1 MHDYDVDIQFW
12 FYESLIHVS
21 HSLDIVKKFCYTCEL
36 HKMHTDET
44 SEVEA
49 QCSSEPDSNSRS
61 ILTEMNTKEVNI
73 DNSKGIIICL
83 LWMFVI
89 IHPYI
94 VNRIFCRWK
103 CKRT

>member
-1 MHDYDVDIQFW
+1 
-12 FYESLIHVS
+12 
-21 HSLDIVKKFCYTCEL
+21 
-36 HKMHTDET
+36 MHTDET

-83 LWMFVI
+83 L
-89 IHPYI
+89 
-94 VNRIFCRWK
+94 
-103 CKRT
+103 